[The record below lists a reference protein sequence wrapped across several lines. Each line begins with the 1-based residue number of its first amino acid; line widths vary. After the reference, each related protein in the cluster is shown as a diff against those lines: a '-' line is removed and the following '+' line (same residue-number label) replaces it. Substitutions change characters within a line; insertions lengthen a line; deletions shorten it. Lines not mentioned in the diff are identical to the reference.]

1 MRSENKK
8 SVDQSLLQRQVE
20 ETIENINHICCFIA
34 KEKMTAQNKVEVI
47 GDLMVVNLELNQVLK
62 MNGLE
67 ASMRN

>member
-1 MRSENKK
+1 MRSENKQ
-8 SVDQSLLQRQVE
+8 SVDQILLQRQVE

>member
-1 MRSENKK
+1 
-8 SVDQSLLQRQVE
+8 
-20 ETIENINHICCFIA
+20 
-34 KEKMTAQNKVEVI
+34 MTAQKKVEVI

>member
-1 MRSENKK
+1 MRSENKQ
-8 SVDQSLLQRQVE
+8 SVDQILLQRQVE

-34 KEKMTAQNKVEVI
+34 KEKMTAQKKVEVI
-47 GDLMVVNLELNQVLK
+47 GDLMMVNLELNQMLK